1 MVWEA
6 GFVCRERERARA
18 LAPTPPAPPPRR
30 MLTLPDGG
38 RLPVPVGGRAPL
50 GRFHVRHSPGAAAVS
65 RYMRVGWFDACP
77 TSGTRG
83 LERRVPDAAPRM
95 PTPLFFR
102 HAVEVTRQGAQGL
115 TATVIG
121 TSLVRLRPVV
131 GPERVLARGS
141 SAPLA
146 AGDALVLTEPASKHS
161 TVRVTAVAGSS
172 EDREPAEAPTV
183 KRPRPPPVLLVL
195 VGLPGSGKSMLA
207 AKLAAAG
214 WAVACQDTVRAGGK
228 PGTKAACV
236 AAAARALAAGTSV
249 VVDRT
254 NLTVDQRAPFVAAA
268 AAAGAAAH
276 ALHLSHGR
284 AACADR
290 AAARTTHPSGVA
302 GPRAR
307 SVVGRL
313 AAGGVV
319 APTAGEGFASVA
331 AAPTDAAADAAA
343 SRWAGRGAPQRSAM
357 DALMGARGAAA
368 AAAPASPPPPP
379 RPAWAG
385 GTALLAVAADPTSH
399 PHATLSAGGRAVLL
413 ADAFPKAARHALAL
427 PAGRPPAIPATPADL
442 AGSSGAALV
451 RELAAAGAAWARE
464 HAAPG
469 GAPFRLGFHSAPS
482 MRPLH
487 LHVISQDLDSAYMK
501 TKKHYNSFKAPF
513 FVDAETVAAALDAG
527 KRPPLLDAAAADAA
541 LRAPLA
547 CHRCGQEMKTMPALK
562 KHLGE
567 CSAPY
572 PVL

>member
-1 MVWEA
+1 VPSIFVW
-6 GFVCRERERARA
+6 GGWG
-18 LAPTPPAPPPRR
+18 PPP
-30 MLTLPDGG
+30 P
-38 RLPVPVGGRAPL
+38 
-50 GRFHVRHSPGAAAVS
+50 
-65 RYMRVGWFDACP
+65 
-77 TSGTRG
+77 
-83 LERRVPDAAPRM
+83 
-95 PTPLFFR
+95 
-102 HAVEVTRQGAQGL
+102 
-115 TATVIG
+115 
-121 TSLVRLRPVV
+121 
-131 GPERVLARGS
+131 
-141 SAPLA
+141 
-146 AGDALVLTEPASKHS
+146 
-161 TVRVTAVAGSS
+161 
-172 EDREPAEAPTV
+172 
-183 KRPRPPPVLLVL
+183 
-195 VGLPGSGKSMLA
+195 
-207 AKLAAAG
+207 
-214 WAVACQDTVRAGGK
+214 
-228 PGTKAACV
+228 
-236 AAAARALAAGTSV
+236 
-249 VVDRT
+249 
-254 NLTVDQRAPFVAAA
+254 
-268 AAAGAAAH
+268 
-276 ALHLSHGR
+276 
-284 AACADR
+284 
-290 AAARTTHPSGVA
+290 
-302 GPRAR
+302 
-307 SVVGRL
+307 
-313 AAGGVV
+313 
-319 APTAGEGFASVA
+319 
-331 AAPTDAAADAAA
+331 
-343 SRWAGRGAPQRSAM
+343 
-357 DALMGARGAAA
+357 
-368 AAAPASPPPPP
+368 PPPPP